1 MSQSVPLSV
10 WPIYL
15 LRLIPVPVEVSI
27 TALTFVISC
36 CVTTVKMSGNCLVL
50 VCKRVSLVVY
60 LPTLLCVFLSGLMN
74 MSWELYLTFNVVA
87 LKLCIGPRHKRKKV
101 P

>member
-50 VCKRVSLVVY
+50 VCKRVSSCLFANSLVCFPFWFNEY
-60 LPTLLCVFLSGLMN
+60 ALGAILDFRCCGSETLYWF
-74 MSWELYLTFNVVA
+74 
-87 LKLCIGPRHKRKKV
+87 
-101 P
+101 